1 MEDAVINILVCD
13 DDKHTRILLKA
24 ILGNA
29 GYTALTA
36 SDGNEALKV
45 LSREHIDLVVL
56 DVMMPNMDGYEF
68 TSKVREKDSTLPIL
82 MLTAKHEPPDEK
94 KAFIVG
100 TDDYITKP
108 VDTEK
113 LLLHIKAL
121 LRRAKISSEQKLTL
135 GAVTLDYSSFTV
147 RRGDEVIELPQKE
160 FLLLFKLLSYPG
172 QIFTRIQLMDE
183 IWGEESE
190 TGWETVT
197 VHVGRLRK
205 RFEHWN
211 EFEITS
217 VRGLG
222 YKAVRKA

>member
-1 MEDAVINILVCD
+1 
-13 DDKHTRILLKA
+13 
-24 ILGNA
+24 
-29 GYTALTA
+29 
-36 SDGNEALKV
+36 
-45 LSREHIDLVVL
+45 
-56 DVMMPNMDGYEF
+56 
-68 TSKVREKDSTLPIL
+68 

-94 KAFIVG
+94 KAFIAG

-108 VDTEK
+108 VDGEK
-113 LLLHIKAL
+113 LILHVKAL
-121 LRRAKISSEQKLTL
+121 LRRAKISSEQKLTV
-135 GAVTLDYSSFTV
+135 GDVTLDYASFTV
-147 RRGDEVIELPQKE
+147 KRGDEEIELPQKE